1 MPVLVDEVPWDVG
14 IAVLEG
20 LLGAVDELAAPR
32 VAPASVSRNVFDADD
47 AGDELEVGADVE
59 TDAVGLAS
67 TVTAE
72 PETLHVA
79 FIFGVTVCDCE
90 VVGVKD
96 LEGTGDGVEG
106 AELATEMGAVLCAA
120 VGVVPMV

>member
-1 MPVLVDEVPWDVG
+1 MDELPWDVG

-20 LLGAVDELAAPR
+20 LLGALDELAAPR
-32 VAPASVSRNVFDADD
+32 VAPASVSRNAFDADD

-67 TVTAE
+67 TVTEE
-72 PETLHVA
+72 PETLRVA

-90 VVGVKD
+90 VVKD

-106 AELATEMGAVLCAA
+106 AELATEMGAMLGAA

>member
-20 LLGAVDELAAPR
+20 LLGAVDELVVPR

-59 TDAVGLAS
+59 MDAVGLAS

-72 PETLHVA
+72 TLRVA
-79 FIFGVTVCDCE
+79 LVHGVAVCDCE
-90 VVGVKD
+90 VVGDKD

>member
-1 MPVLVDEVPWDVG
+1 MPVLVDELPWDVG
-14 IAVLEG
+14 IVELEG

-47 AGDELEVGADVE
+47 AGDELEVGAGLE

-72 PETLHVA
+72 TLRVA
-79 FIFGVTVCDCE
+79 SIRGLTVCDCE
-90 VVGVKD
+90 VVGDKD

-106 AELATEMGAVLCAA
+106 AELATEMGAVVCAA